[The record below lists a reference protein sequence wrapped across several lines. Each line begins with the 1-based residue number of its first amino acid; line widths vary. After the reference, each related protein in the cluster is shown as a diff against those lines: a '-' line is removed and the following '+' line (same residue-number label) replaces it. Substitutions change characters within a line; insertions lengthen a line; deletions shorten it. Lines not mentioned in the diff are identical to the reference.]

1 MNLNKI
7 LGTASL
13 VLLSVVVP
21 TTVYAQTATSTTQQ
35 IISEVQSACDETTG
49 LAELVSLCVSVVHE
63 SPTTVVLQGSL
74 LLLPTVIGGDTID
87 NYFIW
92 QAVDRFKAQGYTLNS
107 AQVVGQGTTSDDRYT
122 WYIVMSK

>member
-13 VLLSVVVP
+13 ALLSLVVP
-21 TTVYAQTATSTTQQ
+21 TTVYAQTATSTAQQ
-35 IISEVQSACDETTG
+35 IISEVQTACDET
-49 LAELVSLCVSVVHE
+49 LSYAELVSLCVSLVHE
-63 SPTTVVLQGSL
+63 SPTTVVLQGNL
-74 LLLPTVIGGDTID
+74 LLRPTQVGGDIID

-107 AQVVGQGTTSDDRYT
+107 VLLAGEGAQPNPHV